1 MVGRVSDPDGADPDL
16 TIKNKLDKNSPTKKI
31 NIKVNIVLDI
41 DNQLTIP

>member
-1 MVGRVSDPDGADPDL
+1 MVGRVSDPEGADPDL
-16 TIKNKLDKNSPTKKI
+16 TIKNRLDKNSNKKKN